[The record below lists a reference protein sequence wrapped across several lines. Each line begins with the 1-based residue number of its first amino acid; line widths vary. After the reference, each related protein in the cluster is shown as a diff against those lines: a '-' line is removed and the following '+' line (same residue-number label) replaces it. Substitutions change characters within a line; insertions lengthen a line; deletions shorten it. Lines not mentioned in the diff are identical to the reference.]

1 MKKFFSILLS
11 IIFALVLL
19 VTFLFNIVRVN
30 VTPSKIMDLGAS
42 MVNALAMIQNNDTG
56 LFYTDQKIITP
67 AGYQI
72 EGMDIEI
79 DLNNLDLGELIQ
91 EIAKENGYDFT
102 IDEELIA
109 DILSD
114 PETKDLVDNVMNQA
128 VEYMAGK
135 TDTIDLNPDKI
146 ESVVTKSIKKIE
158 EKTGEK
164 IEYDAAELK
173 ANIASGVEEALP
185 SVTETLDIVKEE
197 NSAELDSVLKILDF
211 LSVKYLVI
219 MIAMLVVLAAII
231 FVINM
236 NIFALFRYI
245 SIPSIVVGIIFII
258 LGLMSGVVNSVVADV
273 LKADF
278 ESLIKPVS
286 VLVSAI
292 FHQFLIYGIFA
303 FVPGVALC
311 VVGFINNKKK
321 IVQTKETSKE
331 SQE

>member
-11 IIFALVLL
+11 IIFALVLFAAL
-19 VTFLFNIVRVN
+19 LFNIVRVN
-30 VTPSKIMDLGAS
+30 VTPSKILDLGAS
-42 MVNALAMIQNNDTG
+42 MINSMAMIQQNDTG

-79 DLNNLDLGELIQ
+79 DLNNLDLGELVQ
-91 EIAKENGYDFT
+91 EIAKENGYDFE

-135 TDTIDLNPDKI
+135 TDTIELNPDKI

-173 ANIASGVEEALP
+173 ANIAAGVEEALP
-185 SVTETLDIVKEE
+185 SVTETLDTVKEE
-197 NSAELDSVLKILDF
+197 NSAELDAVMKILDY

-219 MIAMLVVLAAII
+219 MIAVLVVLAAII
-231 FVINM
+231 FVLNM
-236 NIFALFRYI
+236 NVFALFRYI
-245 SIPSIVVGIIFII
+245 SIPSIVIGIILIVI
-258 LGLMSGVVNSVVADV
+258 GLMGGFVNSVIADV

-286 VLVSAI
+286 VLVTTI
-292 FHQFLIYGIFA
+292 FRQFLTYGICA

-311 VVGFINNKKK
+311 VVGFINKKKK
-321 IVQTKETSKE
+321 IVSSK
-331 SQE
+331 SID

>member
-1 MKKFFSILLS
+1 MKKFFSVLLS

-19 VTFLFNIVRVN
+19 VTLLFNIVRVN
-30 VTPSKIMDLGAS
+30 VTPSKIMDLSAS
-42 MVNALAMIQNNDTG
+42 MVNALAMLQNNDTG

-146 ESVVTKSIKKIE
+146 ESVVTKGIKKIE

-173 ANIASGVEEALP
+173 ANIATGVEEALP
-185 SVTETLDIVKEE
+185 AVTETLDTVKEE
-197 NSAELDSVLKILDF
+197 NKAELGAVLKVLDF
-211 LSVKYLVI
+211 LSVKYLII
-219 MIAMLVVLAAII
+219 MIAILVILAAII
-231 FVINM
+231 FVLNM
-236 NIFALFRYI
+236 NVFTLFRCI
-245 SIPSIVVGIIFII
+245 SIPSIVVGIILIVI
-258 LGLMSGVVNSVVADV
+258 GLMNGVVNSVVADI

-286 VLVSAI
+286 VLVSTI
-292 FHQFLIYGIFA
+292 FRQFLTYGICA

-311 VVGFINNKKK
+311 VVGFINKKK
-321 IVQTKETSKE
+321 QIEPSK
-331 SQE
+331 

>member
-1 MKKFFSILLS
+1 M
-11 IIFALVLL
+11 
-19 VTFLFNIVRVN
+19 
-30 VTPSKIMDLGAS
+30 
-42 MVNALAMIQNNDTG
+42 
-56 LFYTDQKIITP
+56 
-67 AGYQI
+67 
-72 EGMDIEI
+72 
-79 DLNNLDLGELIQ
+79 
-91 EIAKENGYDFT
+91 
-102 IDEELIA
+102 
-109 DILSD
+109 
-114 PETKDLVDNVMNQA
+114 
-128 VEYMAGK
+128 
-135 TDTIDLNPDKI
+135 
-146 ESVVTKSIKKIE
+146 
-158 EKTGEK
+158 
-164 IEYDAAELK
+164 
-173 ANIASGVEEALP
+173 
-185 SVTETLDIVKEE
+185 DIVKEE

-292 FHQFLIYGIFA
+292 FHQFLTYGIFA

-311 VVGFINNKKK
+311 VVGFINKKK
-321 IVQTKETSKE
+321 QIVSSK
-331 SQE
+331 SID

>member
-30 VTPSKIMDLGAS
+30 VTPSKIMDLVAS
-42 MVNALAMIQNNDTG
+42 MVNALAMIQNNDSG

-173 ANIASGVEEALP
+173 ANIASGVE
-185 SVTETLDIVKEE
+185 
-197 NSAELDSVLKILDF
+197 
-211 LSVKYLVI
+211 
-219 MIAMLVVLAAII
+219 
-231 FVINM
+231 
-236 NIFALFRYI
+236 
-245 SIPSIVVGIIFII
+245 
-258 LGLMSGVVNSVVADV
+258 
-273 LKADF
+273 
-278 ESLIKPVS
+278 
-286 VLVSAI
+286 
-292 FHQFLIYGIFA
+292 
-303 FVPGVALC
+303 
-311 VVGFINNKKK
+311 
-321 IVQTKETSKE
+321 
-331 SQE
+331 

>member
-11 IIFALVLL
+11 IIFALVLFAAL
-19 VTFLFNIVRVN
+19 LFNIVRVN
-30 VTPSKIMDLGAS
+30 VTPSKILDLGAS
-42 MVNALAMIQNNDTG
+42 MINSMAMIQQNDTG

-72 EGMDIEI
+72 EGMNIEI
-79 DLNNLDLGELIQ
+79 DLNNLDLGELVQ
-91 EIAKENGYDFT
+91 EIAKENGYDFE

-135 TDTIDLNPDKI
+135 TDTIELNPDKI

-173 ANIASGVEEALP
+173 ANIAAGVEEALP
-185 SVTETLDIVKEE
+185 SVTETLDTVKEE
-197 NSAELDSVLKILDF
+197 NSAELDAVMKILDY

-219 MIAMLVVLAAII
+219 MIAVLVVLAAII
-231 FVINM
+231 FVLNM
-236 NIFALFRYI
+236 NVFALFRYI
-245 SIPSIVVGIIFII
+245 SIPSIVIGIILIVI
-258 LGLMSGVVNSVVADV
+258 GLMGGFVNSVIADV

-286 VLVSAI
+286 VLVTTI
-292 FHQFLIYGIFA
+292 FRQFLTYGICA

-311 VVGFINNKKK
+311 VVGFINKKK
-321 IVQTKETSKE
+321 QIEPSK
-331 SQE
+331 

>member
-11 IIFALVLL
+11 IIFALVLFAAL
-19 VTFLFNIVRVN
+19 LFNIVRVN
-30 VTPSKIMDLGAS
+30 VTPSKILDLGAS
-42 MVNALAMIQNNDTG
+42 MINSMAMIQQNDTG

-79 DLNNLDLGELIQ
+79 DLNNLDLGDLVQ
-91 EIAKENGYDFT
+91 EIAKENGYDFE

-135 TDTIDLNPDKI
+135 TDTIELNPDKI

-173 ANIASGVEEALP
+173 ANIAAGVEEALP
-185 SVTETLDIVKEE
+185 SVTETLDTVKEE
-197 NSAELDSVLKILDF
+197 NSAELDAVMKILDY

-219 MIAMLVVLAAII
+219 MIAVLVVLAAII
-231 FVINM
+231 FVLNM
-236 NIFALFRYI
+236 NVFALFRYI
-245 SIPSIVVGIIFII
+245 SIPSIVIGIILIVI
-258 LGLMSGVVNSVVADV
+258 GLMGGFVNSVIADV

-286 VLVSAI
+286 VLVTTI
-292 FHQFLIYGIFA
+292 FRQFLTYGICA

-311 VVGFINNKKK
+311 VVGFINKKK
-321 IVQTKETSKE
+321 QIISSK
-331 SQE
+331 SID

>member
-1 MKKFFSILLS
+1 M
-11 IIFALVLL
+11 VLL

-164 IEYDAAELK
+164 IEYDPAELK

-211 LSVKYLVI
+211 LSVKYLII

-292 FHQFLIYGIFA
+292 FRQFLTYGIFA

-321 IVQTKETSKE
+321 IVQTKEASKE

>member
-1 MKKFFSILLS
+1 MKKFFSVLLG

-19 VTFLFNIVRVN
+19 VTLLFNIVRVN
-30 VTPSKIMDLGAS
+30 VTPSKIMDLSAS
-42 MVNALAMIQNNDTG
+42 MVNALAMLQNNDTG

-146 ESVVTKSIKKIE
+146 ESVVTKGIKKIE

-173 ANIASGVEEALP
+173 ANIATGVEEALP
-185 SVTETLDIVKEE
+185 AVTETLDTVKEE
-197 NSAELDSVLKILDF
+197 NKAELGAVLKVLDF
-211 LSVKYLVI
+211 LSVKYLII
-219 MIAMLVVLAAII
+219 MIAILVILAAII
-231 FVINM
+231 FVLNM
-236 NIFALFRYI
+236 NVFTLFRCI
-245 SIPSIVVGIIFII
+245 SIPSIVVGIILIVI
-258 LGLMSGVVNSVVADV
+258 GLMNGVVNSVVADI

-286 VLVSAI
+286 VLVSTI
-292 FHQFLIYGIFA
+292 FRQFLTYGICA

-311 VVGFINNKKK
+311 VVGFINKKK
-321 IVQTKETSKE
+321 QIEPSK
-331 SQE
+331 

>member
-11 IIFALVLL
+11 IIFALVLFAAL
-19 VTFLFNIVRVN
+19 LFNIVRVN
-30 VTPSKIMDLGAS
+30 VTPSKILDLGAS
-42 MVNALAMIQNNDTG
+42 MINSMAMIQQNDTG
-56 LFYTDQKIITP
+56 LFYNDQKIITP

-79 DLNNLDLGELIQ
+79 DLNNLDLGELVQ
-91 EIAKENGYDFT
+91 EIAKENGYDFE

-135 TDTIDLNPDKI
+135 TDTIELNPDKI

-173 ANIASGVEEALP
+173 ANIAAGVEEALP
-185 SVTETLDIVKEE
+185 SVTETLDTVKEE
-197 NSAELDSVLKILDF
+197 NSAELDAVMKILDY

-219 MIAMLVVLAAII
+219 MIAVLVVLAAII
-231 FVINM
+231 FVLNM
-236 NIFALFRYI
+236 NVFALFRYI
-245 SIPSIVVGIIFII
+245 SIPSIVIGIILIVI
-258 LGLMSGVVNSVVADV
+258 GLMGGFVNSVIADV

-286 VLVSAI
+286 VLVTTI
-292 FHQFLIYGIFA
+292 FRQFLTYGICT
-303 FVPGVALC
+303 FVPGTALC
-311 VVGFINNKKK
+311 VVGFINKKNQ
-321 IVQTKETSKE
+321 IEPSK
-331 SQE
+331 

>member
-42 MVNALAMIQNNDTG
+42 MVNALAMIQNNDSG

-164 IEYDAAELK
+164 IEYDVAELK

-292 FHQFLIYGIFA
+292 FHQFLTYGIFA

-321 IVQTKETSKE
+321 IIQTKETSKE

>member
-1 MKKFFSILLS
+1 MKNFFSVLLS

-19 VTFLFNIVRVN
+19 VTLLFNIVRVN
-30 VTPSKIMDLGAS
+30 VTPSKIMDLSAS
-42 MVNALAMIQNNDTG
+42 MVNALAMLQNNDTG

-135 TDTIDLNPDKI
+135 TETIDLNPDKI
-146 ESVVTKSIKKIE
+146 ESVVTKGIKKIE

-173 ANIASGVEEALP
+173 ANIATGVEEALP
-185 SVTETLDIVKEE
+185 AVTETLDTVKEE
-197 NSAELDSVLKILDF
+197 NKAELGAVLKVLDF
-211 LSVKYLVI
+211 LSVKYLII
-219 MIAMLVVLAAII
+219 MIAILVILAAII
-231 FVINM
+231 FVLNM
-236 NIFALFRYI
+236 NVFTLFRCI
-245 SIPSIVVGIIFII
+245 SIPSIVVGIILIVI
-258 LGLMSGVVNSVVADV
+258 GLMNGVVNSVVADI

-286 VLVSAI
+286 VLVSTI
-292 FHQFLIYGIFA
+292 FRQFLTYGICA

-311 VVGFINNKKK
+311 VVGFINKKK
-321 IVQTKETSKE
+321 QIEPSK
-331 SQE
+331 

>member
-1 MKKFFSILLS
+1 M
-11 IIFALVLL
+11 
-19 VTFLFNIVRVN
+19 R
-30 VTPSKIMDLGAS
+30 
-42 MVNALAMIQNNDTG
+42 
-56 LFYTDQKIITP
+56 
-67 AGYQI
+67 
-72 EGMDIEI
+72 
-79 DLNNLDLGELIQ
+79 
-91 EIAKENGYDFT
+91 

-211 LSVKYLVI
+211 LSVKYLII

-292 FHQFLIYGIFA
+292 FHQFLTYGIFA

-321 IVQTKETSKE
+321 IVFNIHK
-331 SQE
+331 

>member
-11 IIFALVLL
+11 IIFALVLFAAL
-19 VTFLFNIVRVN
+19 LFNIVRVN
-30 VTPSKIMDLGAS
+30 VTPSKILDLGAS
-42 MVNALAMIQNNDTG
+42 MINSMAMIQQNDTG

-79 DLNNLDLGELIQ
+79 DLNNLDLGELVQ
-91 EIAKENGYDFT
+91 EIAKENGYDFE

-135 TDTIDLNPDKI
+135 TDTIELNPDKI

-173 ANIASGVEEALP
+173 ANIAAGVEEALP
-185 SVTETLDIVKEE
+185 SVTETLDTVKEE
-197 NSAELDSVLKILDF
+197 NSAELDAVMKILDY

-219 MIAMLVVLAAII
+219 MIAVLVVLAAII
-231 FVINM
+231 FVLNM
-236 NIFALFRYI
+236 NVFALFRYI
-245 SIPSIVVGIIFII
+245 SIPSIVIGIILIVI
-258 LGLMSGVVNSVVADV
+258 GLMGGFVNSVIADV

-286 VLVSAI
+286 VLVTTI
-292 FHQFLIYGIFA
+292 FRQFLTYGICA

-311 VVGFINNKKK
+311 VVGFINKKK
-321 IVQTKETSKE
+321 QIISSK
-331 SQE
+331 SID

>member
-1 MKKFFSILLS
+1 MKNFFSVLLS

-19 VTFLFNIVRVN
+19 VTLLFNIVRVN
-30 VTPSKIMDLGAS
+30 VTPSKIMDLSAS
-42 MVNALAMIQNNDTG
+42 MVNALAMLQNNDTG

-135 TDTIDLNPDKI
+135 TETIDLNPDKI
-146 ESVVTKSIKKIE
+146 ESVVTKGIKKIE

-173 ANIASGVEEALP
+173 ANIATGVEEALP
-185 SVTETLDIVKEE
+185 AVTETLDTVKEE
-197 NSAELDSVLKILDF
+197 NKAELGAVLKVLDF

-219 MIAMLVVLAAII
+219 MIAILVILAAII
-231 FVINM
+231 FVLNM
-236 NIFALFRYI
+236 NVFTLFRYI
-245 SIPSIVVGIIFII
+245 SIPSIVVGIILIVI
-258 LGLMSGVVNSVVADV
+258 GLMNGFVNSVVADI

-286 VLVSAI
+286 VLVSTI
-292 FHQFLIYGIFA
+292 FRQFLTYGICA

-311 VVGFINNKKK
+311 VVGFINKKK
-321 IVQTKETSKE
+321 QIEPSK
-331 SQE
+331 

>member
-11 IIFALVLL
+11 IIFALVLFAAL
-19 VTFLFNIVRVN
+19 LFNIVRVN
-30 VTPSKIMDLGAS
+30 VTPSKILDLGAS
-42 MVNALAMIQNNDTG
+42 MINSMAMIQQNDTG

-67 AGYQI
+67 VGYQI

-79 DLNNLDLGELIQ
+79 DLNNLDLGELVQ
-91 EIAKENGYDFT
+91 EIAKENGYDFE

-135 TDTIDLNPDKI
+135 TDTIELNPDKI
-146 ESVVTKSIKKIE
+146 ESVVTKGIKKIE

-173 ANIASGVEEALP
+173 ANIAAGVEEALP
-185 SVTETLDIVKEE
+185 AVTETLDTVKEE
-197 NSAELDSVLKILDF
+197 NSAELDAVMKILDY

-219 MIAMLVVLAAII
+219 MIAVLVVLAAII
-231 FVINM
+231 FVLNM

-245 SIPSIVVGIIFII
+245 SIPSIVIGIILIVI
-258 LGLMSGVVNSVVADV
+258 GLMGGFVNSVIADV

-286 VLVSAI
+286 VLVTTI
-292 FHQFLIYGIFA
+292 FRQFLTYGICV

-311 VVGFINNKKK
+311 VVGFINKKK
-321 IVQTKETSKE
+321 QIISSK
-331 SQE
+331 SID

>member
-1 MKKFFSILLS
+1 MKNFFSVLLS

-19 VTFLFNIVRVN
+19 VTLLFNIVRVN
-30 VTPSKIMDLGAS
+30 VTPSKIMDLSAS
-42 MVNALAMIQNNDTG
+42 MVNALTMLQNNDTG

-146 ESVVTKSIKKIE
+146 ESVVTKGIKKIE

-173 ANIASGVEEALP
+173 ANIATGVEEALP
-185 SVTETLDIVKEE
+185 AVTETLDTVKEE
-197 NSAELDSVLKILDF
+197 NKAELGAVLKVLDF
-211 LSVKYLVI
+211 LSVKYLII
-219 MIAMLVVLAAII
+219 MIAILVVLAAII
-231 FVINM
+231 FVLNM
-236 NIFALFRYI
+236 NVFTLFRYI
-245 SIPSIVVGIIFII
+245 SIPSIVVGSI
-258 LGLMSGVVNSVVADV
+258 LIVIGLMNGFVNSVVADI

-286 VLVSAI
+286 VLVSTI
-292 FHQFLIYGIFA
+292 FRQFLTYGICA

-311 VVGFINNKKK
+311 VVGFIYKKK
-321 IVQTKETSKE
+321 
-331 SQE
+331 

>member
-1 MKKFFSILLS
+1 MKKFFSVLLS

-19 VTFLFNIVRVN
+19 VTLLFNIVRVN
-30 VTPSKIMDLGAS
+30 VTPSKIMDLSAS
-42 MVNALAMIQNNDTG
+42 MVNALAMLQNNDTG

-146 ESVVTKSIKKIE
+146 ESVVSKSIKKIE
-158 EKTGEK
+158 KKTGEK

-211 LSVKYLVI
+211 LSVKYLII
-219 MIAMLVVLAAII
+219 MIAILVVLAAII

-292 FHQFLIYGIFA
+292 FHQFLTYGIFA

-311 VVGFINNKKK
+311 VVGFINKKK
-321 IVQTKETSKE
+321 QIIQTKETSKE

>member
-1 MKKFFSILLS
+1 MKKFFSVLLS

-19 VTFLFNIVRVN
+19 VTLLFNIVRVN
-30 VTPSKIMDLGAS
+30 VTPSKIMDLSAS
-42 MVNALAMIQNNDTG
+42 MVNALAMLQNNDTG

-146 ESVVTKSIKKIE
+146 ESVVTKGIKKIE

-173 ANIASGVEEALP
+173 ANIATGVEEALP
-185 SVTETLDIVKEE
+185 AVTETLDTVKEE
-197 NSAELDSVLKILDF
+197 NKAELGAVLKVLDF

-219 MIAMLVVLAAII
+219 MIAVLVILAAII
-231 FVINM
+231 FVLNM
-236 NIFALFRYI
+236 NIFTLFRYI
-245 SIPSIVVGIIFII
+245 SIPSIVVGIILIVI
-258 LGLMSGVVNSVVADV
+258 GLMNGVVNSVVADI

-286 VLVSAI
+286 VLVSTI
-292 FHQFLIYGIFA
+292 FRQFLTYGICA

-311 VVGFINNKKK
+311 VVGFIYKKNQ
-321 IVQTKETSKE
+321 IEPSK
-331 SQE
+331 

>member
-158 EKTGEK
+158 EKTGEE

-292 FHQFLIYGIFA
+292 FHQFLTYGIFA

>member
-1 MKKFFSILLS
+1 M
-11 IIFALVLL
+11 
-19 VTFLFNIVRVN
+19 
-30 VTPSKIMDLGAS
+30 
-42 MVNALAMIQNNDTG
+42 
-56 LFYTDQKIITP
+56 
-67 AGYQI
+67 
-72 EGMDIEI
+72 
-79 DLNNLDLGELIQ
+79 
-91 EIAKENGYDFT
+91 
-102 IDEELIA
+102 
-109 DILSD
+109 SD

-292 FHQFLIYGIFA
+292 FHQFLTYGIFA

-311 VVGFINNKKK
+311 ALGFINNKKK
-321 IVQTKETSKE
+321 IVQTKEASKE